1 MGESRLNPGTLGR
14 SRVSKKKTWRLLG
27 SRAGAVPTQKA
38 SVSALR
44 SCSEVGD
51 MCFFAPFSPQ
61 TYEYALCSFSR
72 GSACRL
78 GLLGGGSW
86 L

>member
-1 MGESRLNPGTLGR
+1 M
-14 SRVSKKKTWRLLG
+14 SKKKSWWLLG
-27 SRAGAVPTQKA
+27 SGAGAVPSQKA

-44 SCSEVGD
+44 SCSEAGD
-51 MCFFAPFSPQ
+51 MFLFAPFIPQ
-61 TYEYALCSFSR
+61 TYGYALCSFSR
-72 GSACRL
+72 GSACCP

>member
-1 MGESRLNPGTLGR
+1 MGESRLKPGTLGR

-51 MCFFAPFSPQ
+51 MCFFAPFIPQ